1 MKRQS
6 LITILQLALIIT
18 LAASRVDAQSL
29 NFTLDFPFEFSVGD
43 KMVPAGR
50 YTIRRSPL
58 GADDTLVIQSKDGRI
73 SEPFRMKIF
82 YSNDPAK
89 ENKKLIFTKYG
100 EKRFLSQI
108 WAISPLGKST
118 RYQITKGKQET
129 KLEEEAKKDQSA
141 QQPETLNLVIK

>member
-6 LITILQLALIIT
+6 LTPILHLALIVI
-18 LAASRVDAQSL
+18 LVASTINAQSL
-29 NFTLDFPFEFSVGD
+29 NFSLEIPFEFSVGD
-43 KMVPAGR
+43 KVVPAGR

-58 GADDTLVIQSKDGRI
+58 GADDVLVIQNKDGRI
-73 SEPFRMKIF
+73 SEQVRMKIF
-82 YSNDPAK
+82 YSNEPAK

-118 RYQITKGKQET
+118 RYQIIKGKNELN
-129 KLEEEAKKDQSA
+129 LEVKAKEDQSA
-141 QQPETLNLVIK
+141 LQPETLNLVIK